1 MSLGLGLGL
10 GLSVG
15 LTTLARFV
23 QSLFAGGDRVGWA
36 HWYDSPSLYPGG
48 NHLYLY
54 QDSAGTTPVTAVGQ
68 SVGLVLDRAYGGD
81 AKR

>member
-1 MSLGLGLGL
+1 MKTALRLLL
-10 GLSVG
+10 APYRFSVD
-15 LTTLARFV
+15 R
-23 QSLFAGGDRVGWA
+23 LFRMGEVGWA

-68 SVGLVLDRAYGGD
+68 SIGLTLDRAYGG
-81 AKR
+81 AL

>member
-1 MSLGLGLGL
+1 MNLAALVSLRLLGPR
-10 GLSVG
+10 
-15 LTTLARFV
+15 AFDPR
-23 QSLFAGGDRVGWA
+23 SLFNNGQIGWA

-68 SVGLVLDRAYGGD
+68 SIGLTLDRAYGG
-81 AKR
+81 AL